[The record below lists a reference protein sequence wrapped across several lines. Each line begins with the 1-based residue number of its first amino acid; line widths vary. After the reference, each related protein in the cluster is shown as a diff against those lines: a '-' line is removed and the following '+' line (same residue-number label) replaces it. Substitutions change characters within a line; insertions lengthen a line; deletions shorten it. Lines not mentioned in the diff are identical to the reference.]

1 MRILITGGAG
11 FIGSNFVRRALD
23 GTLKGFS
30 RVTVLD
36 NLTYAGNLENLPK
49 DGFEF
54 VQGDIC
60 DENLVKSL
68 VSKNDAVLN
77 FAAESHV
84 DRSIIDPKNFMLTN
98 ILGVQTLLNSVK
110 STADC
115 KFLQISTDEVYG
127 SLQSGSAS
135 EDSPL
140 EPNSPYAASKAAAD
154 LIVRSYFRTYG
165 LNVVITRS
173 SNNYGPYQYPEKLI
187 PLFVLNLIQG
197 KKVPI
202 YGNGTNIRDWIHV
215 DDNCNAIYKVLMG
228 GNAGETYNIG
238 GGNEFSN
245 LEVAEDITRLMGFD
259 NSKFEFVQDRAGHDF
274 RYSVD
279 ASKIRDELK
288 FIPSIEFA
296 SGLADTI
303 NWYQNNELWWEKI
316 H

>member
-23 GTLKGFS
+23 GTFKGFS

-36 NLTYAGNLENLPK
+36 NLTYAGNLANLPK

-60 DENLVKSL
+60 DENLVYSL
-68 VSKNDAVLN
+68 VNKNDAVLN

-98 ILGVQTLLNSVK
+98 MLGVQTLLNSVK
-110 STADC
+110 NKADC

-127 SLQSGSAS
+127 SLQCGSAN
-135 EDSPL
+135 EYSPL

-165 LNVVITRS
+165 LNALVTRS

-202 YGNGTNIRDWIHV
+202 YGNGKNIRDWIHV
-215 DDNCNAIYKVLMG
+215 DDNCHAIYRVLMQ
-228 GNAGETYNIG
+228 GNAGEIYNIG

-259 NSKFEFVQDRAGHDF
+259 NSKFAFVQDRAGHDF

-279 ASKIRDELK
+279 ASKIKKELN
-288 FIPSIEFA
+288 FAPSINFA
-296 SGLADTI
+296 SGLAETI
-303 NWYQNNELWWEKI
+303 EWYKTNQSWWEQLS
-316 H
+316 